1 VSASPES
8 PQREAPAR
16 ETATDRLERKL
27 RDDIV
32 TGRLEPGMRIKPS
45 LLSADYGVSV
55 TPFREV
61 LARLESDGLIVVDR
75 WVGASVAPISAED
88 CEDMFRLRKL
98 IECEA
103 IRDSIADGDVAWR
116 RHLESRARAL
126 AKASDQAPGSHGSTR
141 RRTLRWL
148 TVHREF
154 HAATVAACR
163 SPWMLSILENLYDHL
178 DRYQAKAWT
187 QGGLRAPSLVEHQAI
202 LAACLEGDKDGAA
215 EALALHL
222 ESAMTFITGVI
233 RASQPDERS
242 SIEAAAG

>member
-1 VSASPES
+1 MSAPPEP

-32 TGRLEPGMRIKPS
+32 TGRLAPGVRIKPS
-45 LLSADYGVSV
+45 LLSTTYGVSV

-75 WVGASVAPISAED
+75 WVGASVAPISAAD
-88 CEDMFRLRKL
+88 CEDMFRVRRL

-103 IRDSIADGDVAWR
+103 IRDSIAHGDDSWR
-116 RHLESRARAL
+116 RNLESRARGL
-126 AKASDQAPGSHGSTR
+126 EKASAQNPDSRSPTR
-141 RRTLRWL
+141 VRTLRWL
-148 TVHREF
+148 TVHRQF
-154 HAATVAACR
+154 HAATVAACS

-187 QGGLRAPSLVEHQAI
+187 ESGLRAPSLVEHQAI
-202 LAACLEGDKDGAA
+202 LAACLAGDQDEAA
-215 EALALHL
+215 AALALHL

-233 RASQPDERS
+233 RASQADELGTV
-242 SIEAAAG
+242 EAAAG